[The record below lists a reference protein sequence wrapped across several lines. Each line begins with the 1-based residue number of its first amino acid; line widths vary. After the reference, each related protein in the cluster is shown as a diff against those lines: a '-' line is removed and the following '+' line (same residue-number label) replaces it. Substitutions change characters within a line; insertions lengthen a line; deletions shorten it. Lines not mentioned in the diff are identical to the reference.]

1 MRVGIIG
8 AGLQAKR
15 RGPVVRDFPGTELV
29 AIASIHWD
37 TAKQLADRLGCQ
49 AAEDWESLVA
59 RPDIDVV
66 LVCTPPHVHAN
77 ISIAAMKTGKHVL
90 CEKPLAKTI
99 AEAVEMVKVS
109 RANGAKLKCGFNHR
123 NHPGIQK
130 AKQWFDDGLI
140 GKVNFI
146 RCRYGIGGRTN
157 YEQEWRA
164 DPKIVGGGHLMEQG
178 IHGIDLARW
187 FAGDFTE
194 VSCLTATHYWKMKP
208 LEDNAFALY
217 RTAGGA
223 IASIHSSLTQWKNL
237 FSFEIFGHDGYI
249 SVDGLGGSYGTERAI
264 FGKRDFTA
272 PFGEEVIEF
281 RGEDRSW
288 YEEWKEFVSAIEED
302 REPLGNGED
311 GLEALR
317 LVHAAYESARKAAV
331 LKLSDFRPSV

>member
-1 MRVGIIG
+1 VRVGIIG
-8 AGLQAKR
+8 AGLQGGR

-29 AIASIHWD
+29 TIASAHGK
-37 TAKQLADRLGCQ
+37 TAKILADRLGCQ
-49 AAEDWESLVA
+49 PTVGWESLVE
-59 RPDIDVV
+59 RKDIDAV
-66 LVCTPPHVHAN
+66 LVCTPPHLHAA

-99 AEAVEMVKVS
+99 AEAVEMVEAS
-109 RANGAKLKCGFNHR
+109 RANGVKLKCGFNHR
-123 NHPGIQK
+123 HHPGIQK

-140 GKVNFI
+140 DGANFI
-146 RCRYGIGGRTN
+146 RCRYGIGGRPN

-187 FAGDFTE
+187 FAGDFTA
-194 VSCLTATHYWKMKP
+194 VSCLTATYYWRTQP

-217 RTAGGA
+217 RTAGGV

-237 FSFEIFGHDGYI
+237 FSFEIYGENGYI
-249 SVDGLGGSYGTERAI
+249 SVEGLGGSYGTERAM

-288 YEEWKEFVSAIEED
+288 YEEWKEFVSAIKEE
-302 REPLGNGED
+302 REPLGNGKD

-317 LVHAAYESARKAAV
+317 LVYAAYESARKGC
-331 LKLSDFRPSV
+331 SVSLGETKQK